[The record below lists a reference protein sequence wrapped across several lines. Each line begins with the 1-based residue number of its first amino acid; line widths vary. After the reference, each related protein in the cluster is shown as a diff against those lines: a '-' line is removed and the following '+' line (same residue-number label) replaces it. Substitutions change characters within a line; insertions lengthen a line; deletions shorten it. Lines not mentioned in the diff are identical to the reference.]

1 MGMSVEARGLSRTMD
16 QRPRQRGDG
25 SVVFYRKEDKAMTT
39 PEHERGRMIYA
50 LMIFIVFVAWIITTA
65 YMMRMVQIKGLKNII
80 GSIWEGSAK

>member
-1 MGMSVEARGLSRTMD
+1 
-16 QRPRQRGDG
+16 
-25 SVVFYRKEDKAMTT
+25 MTT